1 MAKVGIFFADGCEE
15 IEGLAVVDICRRAG
29 LEIETISIMGRD
41 IVAGSHRIKFQTDA
55 VFEDVDFD
63 TLDGVILPGGMPGTL
78 QLGDHER
85 VNGIIREFA
94 EQEKTGGCNLCRTEC
109 LRSSRDLRG
118 KDCCLPSGI

>member
-63 TLDGVILPGGMPGTL
+63 TLDGVILPAEAGNIAVRGSRKSERDHPGIC
-78 QLGDHER
+78 R
-85 VNGIIREFA
+85 A
-94 EQEKTGGCNLCRTEC
+94 EKTGGCNLCCTEC
-109 LRSSRDLRG
+109 LRSSRDIRG

>member
-78 QLGDHER
+78 HLKEHAGLGICR
-85 VNGIIREFA
+85 A
-94 EQEKTGGCNLCRTEC
+94 EKTGGCNLCRTEC

>member
-63 TLDGVILPGGMPGTL
+63 TLDGVILLLLRHSVRHRLQPPVFSALQIPG
-78 QLGDHER
+78 
-85 VNGIIREFA
+85 
-94 EQEKTGGCNLCRTEC
+94 
-109 LRSSRDLRG
+109 
-118 KDCCLPSGI
+118 

>member
-55 VFEDVDFD
+55 VFEDVEKRIF
-63 TLDGVILPGGMPGTL
+63 
-78 QLGDHER
+78 QRQNFWYCRAEC
-85 VNGIIREFA
+85 REH
-94 EQEKTGGCNLCRTEC
+94 C
-109 LRSSRDLRG
+109 S
-118 KDCCLPSGI
+118 